1 MLVLNPVETCMRLW
15 SVLREKNRSVQIHS
29 VFSSAVNII
38 GDDIFFSILTDRH
51 GLYPMSC
58 RVSSEIPFTEYGLQA
73 GMKMLV
79 GNGVMNILQAGIQ
92 IRINGSA
99 IRDLSVSSVRG
110 LRIPDNLDAKVT
122 LLKELLWENGS
133 EDDLSTLVTG
143 KYQNPYADFV
153 KKRLAEFEEVIQ
165 RGDVSAA
172 GRAGELAGCGIGLTP
187 SSDDLIVGYLSAYL
201 VDSKAKEKSSKA
213 AYKTV
218 NAIGIVN
225 EIGIVNA
232 IGNEAAKHTNVISG
246 AFLRQCGQGLLSEDM
261 LSLLRT
267 LYSGAGSEEV
277 LAYGRRVLS
286 YGSSSGTD
294 ILTGVVLA
302 ITALQG
308 GE

>member
-1 MLVLNPVETCMRLW
+1 MLVLNSVKTCMRLW
-15 SVLREKNRSVQIHS
+15 SVLREKNGSVQIHS
-29 VFSSAVNII
+29 VFSSAVNLI

-58 RVSSEIPFTEYGLQA
+58 SVRSEISFTEYGLQA
-73 GMKMLV
+73 GMKMLIE
-79 GNGVMNILQAGIQ
+79 NGVMSVLQAELQ
-92 IRINGSA
+92 IRTNGSA

-110 LRIPDNLDAKVT
+110 LRIPDNLAAKVT
-122 LLKELLWENGS
+122 LLKELLWEHGS

-165 RGDVSAA
+165 SGDVSAA

-187 SSDDLIVGYLSAYL
+187 SSDDLIVGYLSSYL
-201 VDSKAKEKSSKA
+201 ADSKAKEKSSKA
-213 AYKTV
+213 SYK
-218 NAIGIVN
+218 
-225 EIGIVNA
+225 IVNA

-261 LSLLRT
+261 LSLLRA

-277 LAYGRRVLS
+277 LAYGRGVLS

>member
-1 MLVLNPVETCMRLW
+1 MLVLNPVETCLRLW
-15 SVLREKNRSVQIHS
+15 SVLREKNRSAQIHS

-58 RVSSEIPFTEYGLQA
+58 SVCSEIPFTEYGLQA
-73 GMKMLV
+73 GMKMLIE
-79 GNGVMNILQAGIQ
+79 NGVMNVLQAGMQ
-92 IRINGSA
+92 IRINGRA
-99 IRDLSVSSVRG
+99 IKDLSVSSVRG
-110 LRIPDNLDAKVT
+110 LRIPDHLDAKVT

-165 RGDVSAA
+165 SGDVSAA
-172 GRAGELAGCGIGLTP
+172 RRAGELAGCGIGLTP

-201 VDSKAKEKSSKA
+201 ADSKAKGKSSKA
-213 AYKTV
+213 AYK
-218 NAIGIVN
+218 
-225 EIGIVNA
+225 IVNA

-286 YGSSSGTD
+286 YGASSGTD